1 MTQDDLNNQLKWL
14 FENAMSGISVDCV
27 AFAYQEER
35 LKVLCL
41 RYRNTDIWSL
51 PGGLVFKHESLHQSA
66 FRTLQE
72 RTGLDSIYLKQFQ
85 TFGEV
90 ERANIKEVMSRLV
103 PPFAMEYFPNRS
115 ISVGYYAL
123 VNHREVIFTQDIL
136 TDLTAWHDIEELPAM
151 IFDHVQIINTAVKS
165 LKAQFDHLPLSYH
178 LLPKKFTIGELQKL
192 HEEVLGEKLERSNF
206 QKKILSTAIL
216 ERIDERKIGG
226 AYKSPYLYRFKRE
239 KYEAW
244 VNQVF

>member
-1 MTQDDLNNQLKWL
+1 MNQEDLNNQLKWL
-14 FENAMSGISVDCV
+14 FDNAMPGISVDCV

-51 PGGLVFKHESLHQSA
+51 PGGWVFKHESLHQSA

-90 ERANIKEVMSRLV
+90 NRANIKEVMSRLM
-103 PPFAMEYFPNRS
+103 PPFAMEYFPSRTV
-115 ISVGYYAL
+115 SVGYYAL
-123 VNHREVIFTQDIL
+123 VDYRKVNLSQDFL
-136 TDLTAWHDIEELPAM
+136 SDLTAWHDVEDLPAL
-151 IFDHVQIINTAVKS
+151 IFDHPQIIKAGVKS
-165 LKAQFDHLPLSYH
+165 LKSQFDHLPLGHH
-178 LLPKKFTIGELQKL
+178 LLPEEFTIAELQKL

-206 QKKILSTAIL
+206 QKKILSSDIL
-216 ERIDERKIGG
+216 ERLDKMKTGK
-226 AYKSPYLYRFKRE
+226 AYKSPYLYRFNKE
-239 KYEAW
+239 KYKTW
-244 VNQVF
+244 INQVF